1 VIKEELGGAI
11 EAASLAVTQVEYS
24 SRGGYLAVAGCDQA
38 MIDADDLKALPFP
51 GCQDT
56 ISGKTANAFL
66 FILDTSTGEVIAS
79 LPPTGMQTTVQCMD
93 FSHDGQVLAY
103 GLTTGQLV
111 IWDIAAGRIESEIP
125 QPPAE
130 ADWWP
135 HCSAFSP
142 DDRLMA
148 ANYGT
153 ATKIWERAT
162 ETFVAQIDEP
172 QWPYLRFSEDG
183 KTLLVETPPITT
195 YSTDTWQ
202 KLSSIWG
209 EDGFYPYWA
218 VADSSP
224 DLTLYADAE
233 INISEEF
240 ENGPV
245 RVYDLKTGELL
256 QTLEGT
262 WNGAGWILF
271 TPDGRYLLRIDDT
284 GRGLV
289 VWQVDGW
296 NYSDESSVLADKI
309 SPDDHFIRRLIFSSD
324 GRSFFV
330 WTYARL
336 ALYGLP

>member
-1 VIKEELGGAI
+1 
-11 EAASLAVTQVEYS
+11 
-24 SRGGYLAVAGCDQA
+24 
-38 MIDADDLKALPFP
+38 M
-51 GCQDT
+51 
-56 ISGKTANAFL
+56 ANAFL
-66 FILDTSTGEVIAS
+66 FILDASAGEIIAT
-79 LPPTGMQTTVQCMD
+79 LPPTGAQTTVQCMQ
-93 FSHDGQVLAY
+93 FSHDGKILAY

-111 IWDIAAGRIESEIP
+111 VWDITADSIESEIP

-142 DDRLMA
+142 DDRLIA

-153 ATKIWERAT
+153 STKIWERAT
-162 ETFVAQIDEP
+162 KTFIAQIDEP
-172 QWPYLRFSEDG
+172 QWPYLLFSQDG
-183 KTLLVETPPITT
+183 KTLLVETPPVTT

-218 VADSSP
+218 VADVSP

-233 INISEEF
+233 IDINRELT
-240 ENGPV
+240 NGPV
-245 RVYDLKTGELL
+245 RVYDLKTGDLL
-256 QTLEGT
+256 QTLEGA
-262 WNGAGWILF
+262 WNSAGWVLF

-284 GRGLV
+284 GRGLA
-289 VWQVDGW
+289 VWEVDGW
-296 NYSDESSVLADKI
+296 KYSDESSVLASKI
-309 SPDDHFIRRLIFSSD
+309 SPDEHFIRRLIFSSD
-324 GRSFFV
+324 GRSIFV